1 MTTYPRKCIDCGA
14 REVVR
19 KVETRERTTMYGGR
33 HHTIVVYDEPFE
45 VCLACGERFMF
56 SDDTAYFAAIR
67 RTFNLLE
74 PGELKRAREA
84 VGLSV
89 DFAAEL
95 LDEYRDNIRNWEAGI
110 TLPSTKY
117 SDAMKR
123 VLEVADGKA

>member
-1 MTTYPRKCIDCGA
+1 
-14 REVVR
+14 
-19 KVETRERTTMYGGR
+19 MYGGR
-33 HHTIVVYDEPFE
+33 RHTIVVYDEPFE

-74 PGELKRAREA
+74 PAELKRAREA

-95 LDEYRDNIRNWEAGI
+95 LNVYRDHIRNWEAGM
-110 TLPSTKY
+110 TVPSTEY

-123 VLEVADGKA
+123 VLEVVDGKA